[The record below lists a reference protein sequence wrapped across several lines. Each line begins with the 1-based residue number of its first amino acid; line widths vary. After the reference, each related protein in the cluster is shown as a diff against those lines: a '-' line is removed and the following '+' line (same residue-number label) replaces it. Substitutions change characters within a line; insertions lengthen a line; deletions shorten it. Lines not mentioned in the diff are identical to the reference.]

1 MIRVSKSSD
10 WSDSAFLIDAVG
22 NKGTVV
28 CKTKDHKKEKYY
40 EIGVDVQLSS
50 NNLTK
55 IIKLTPYYILVN
67 KTEFVIDLVEV
78 SSDGVQHDISLLPDT
93 ITPFWPLNHSS
104 KHKNCLK
111 LVPKKTDDNAS
122 ITSANYSA
130 PFWYDSKHSSV
141 LTFPSS
147 DVNIQFNS
155 ILFLIC
161 N

>member
-10 WSDSAFLIDAVG
+10 WSDSSFLVDAVG

-28 CKTKDHKKEKYY
+28 CKTKEKYY

-50 NNLTK
+50 NSFTK

-78 SSDGVQHDISLLPDT
+78 SSDGVKHDISLLPDT
-93 ITPFWPLNHSS
+93 ITPFWPLHHSA

-111 LVPKKTDDNAS
+111 LVPKRIDDNAS
-122 ITSANYSA
+122 ITEANYSA

-141 LTFPSS
+141 LTFPNS
-147 DVNIQFNS
+147 DVNIPLN
-155 ILFLIC
+155 
-161 N
+161 